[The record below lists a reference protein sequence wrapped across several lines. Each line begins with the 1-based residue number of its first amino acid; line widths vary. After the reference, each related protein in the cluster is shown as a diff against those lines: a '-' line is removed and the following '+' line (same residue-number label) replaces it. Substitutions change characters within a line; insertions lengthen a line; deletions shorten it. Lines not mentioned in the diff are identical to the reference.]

1 MQSSRS
7 KTPGLPRH
15 SGDSAAGAGVASLL
29 GQGAGNVVSGKDV
42 TDLCNYDYSAA
53 AGAAL
58 GGALGGPLGNAIGRY
73 VGPYRYPIIGRSVN
87 APGISNAPGNTVGS
101 VVEGVSVGVGE
112 LGGQQF

>member
-1 MQSSRS
+1 MID
-7 KTPGLPRH
+7 KTT
-15 SGDSAAGAGVASLL
+15 DS
-29 GQGAGNVVSGKDV
+29 NVVYFTRMHWIIFFWPS
-42 TDLCNYDYSAA
+42 L
-53 AGAAL
+53 AL